1 MILQFPQIEIDD
13 SLSPNQQIKQIK
25 DILTD
30 LCEKLTF
37 VLDNIDTDNLSPN
50 LLGKIG
56 SGGDDKSS
64 PSPTISLGA
73 FLKKAEAADTYL
85 SKAEAQT
92 TYATQQTVNSN
103 YQTMVLLYQSL
114 DARVTA
120 LEQRT

>member
-1 MILQFPQIEIDD
+1 MILQLPQIEIDE
-13 SLSPNQQIKQIK
+13 SLPLAQQIKQIK
-25 DILTD
+25 DILAD
-30 LCEKLTF
+30 ISEKLTF

-56 SGGDDKSS
+56 GGGDDKSS

-73 FLKKAEAADTYL
+73 FLKKTDAADTYL
-85 SKAEAQT
+85 SKADAQS
-92 TYATQQTVNSN
+92 TYATIQTVSSN
-103 YQTMVLLYQSL
+103 YQTMILLYQSL

>member
-1 MILQFPQIEIDD
+1 MILQLPQIEIDD
-13 SLSPNQQIKQIK
+13 SLSPTQQIKQIK

-92 TYATQQTVNSN
+92 TYATQQTVSSN